1 MALKDQI
8 MADLTQAMKDKD
20 QDKLKVLRSLKAK
33 LLEREISERKEGEA
47 TLSDEQTIEVLM
59 KAAKQRKESIEQF
72 EEGGREDLVESE
84 EAELEIINSYL
95 PKMLSEEEVRDIA
108 RKKIEALGAE
118 NMADMGKIMGVMM
131 QELKGKAEG
140 SLVSKVVKEELSWPL
155 NTHEYPGFFDII
167 TYCFFWLPGI

>member
-8 MADLTQAMKDKD
+8 MADLKQAMKDKD

-72 EEGGREDLVESE
+72 GEGGREDLVASE

-95 PKMLSEEEVRDIA
+95 PKMLSEEEVRDVA
-108 RKKIEALGAE
+108 REKIEALGAE
-118 NMADMGKIMGVMM
+118 NMADMGKVMGVMM

-140 SLVSKVVKEELSWPL
+140 SLVSKVVKEELS
-155 NTHEYPGFFDII
+155 
-167 TYCFFWLPGI
+167 